1 MRTKGLAILIA
12 LALAAGAFANTASP
26 PTTLELIGSAYER
39 GELVYTDYALYKL
52 YLAFGD
58 ADRIPDAYRGSD
70 SVAGA
75 CGTLLLYDASYCVI
89 KGLFD
94 EAELADAGMY
104 LGRPTD
110 EAPPGS
116 RRGYDIPDQAI

>member
-1 MRTKGLAILIA
+1 MVSRRLIFCLTLLFSGVA
-12 LALAAGAFANTASP
+12 LAHVEDV
-26 PTTLELIGSAYER
+26 PTTLELVSSAYER
-39 GELVYTDYALYKL
+39 GELAYTDYALYKL

-75 CGTLLLYDASYCVI
+75 CGTLLLYDASYCVTN
-89 KGLFD
+89 GLFD

-110 EAPPGS
+110 EAP
-116 RRGYDIPDQAI
+116 